1 MHTNLSCDPFT
12 PKAEIETRFSW
23 SRKQDFM
30 GGLVSRCGSLV
41 ELKVMTGK
49 LGRNKKW

>member
-1 MHTNLSCDPFT
+1 MHTNLSGNLFT
-12 PKAEIETRFSW
+12 HRAEIETRFSW

-30 GGLVSRCGSLV
+30 GGLVPRCGGLV

-49 LGRNKKW
+49 LGRNKK